1 VLRKGI
7 VSVSYVVKTPPS
19 VFQPPHEVNTD
30 WKRDLSIAICS
41 KAKERDAQREMKRN
55 DDRAAGE
62 EGGNERE
69 NNAEDAAN
77 EAEDKL
83 DQRADADVKDSKDS
97 QESDL
102 ANANEIEDNTTGAED
117 EIENRAEN
125 DSKVSGA
132 NRETAAVGYSGVDQ
146 NYDFGDDIHHDID
159 VGVNL
164 NRGERGELAARASE
178 IAMELVEDGRNIG
191 RAALDERVGGSGD
204 R

>member
-41 KAKERDAQREMKRN
+41 EAKERDAQREMKRN

-83 DQRADADVKDSKDS
+83 DQRADADAKKKLVWAAEYVVEGAYSRTAKTARRATWLTPTRLK
-97 QESDL
+97 
-102 ANANEIEDNTTGAED
+102 TTPQAPKM
-117 EIENRAEN
+117 
-125 DSKVSGA
+125 S
-132 NRETAAVGYSGVDQ
+132 
-146 NYDFGDDIHHDID
+146 
-159 VGVNL
+159 
-164 NRGERGELAARASE
+164 
-178 IAMELVEDGRNIG
+178 
-191 RAALDERVGGSGD
+191 
-204 R
+204 